1 MSLFPKFKTNLA
13 PLATPATPATQPPQS
28 RESRESRNT
37 PVGEIASWPC
47 EHCGTPAEIEAIEL
61 SLDGQRMLTYWH
73 CEPCQTHGVTP
84 DSLREPPVWV
94 SRKEQ

>member
-1 MSLFPKFKTNLA
+1 MESKGISLNLRLRKRGSPDA
-13 PLATPATPATQPPQS
+13 FSAKAHTPDTSET
-28 RESRESRNT
+28 
-37 PVGEIASWPC
+37 VSWPC

-61 SLDGQRMLTYWH
+61 SLDGQPMLTYWH